1 MQFFLNNKDVK
12 KIIFGRKFMKLKP
25 IEELTF
31 TDDFMFGHVM
41 QNAEICKGFLERM
54 LEIKIERIEYPELQ
68 KSISP
73 HYQSKG
79 IRLDVYVQDSN
90 RVFDI
95 EIQNS
100 LDENLPKRTRYY
112 QSMMDIDLLLK
123 GKNYTELKESFVI
136 FICKDDFFGFNLPC
150 YSFSNTCKEK
160 PDLFLQ
166 DESHKII
173 FNASAFSNEKNVE
186 KKSIIEYI
194 VDRTSTTD
202 FTAKLNSLVEQTK
215 LNEIFRGDYMA
226 WGLAEFDAEQR
237 GKKEGY
243 SVGLSDGIS
252 QGIAQGSQQ
261 KAIETAKNLLSMS
274 LPIENIAKATGL
286 SLKEIQ
292 ALVK

>member
-1 MQFFLNNKDVK
+1 MQFFHNNKDVK
-12 KIIFGRKFMKLKP
+12 KIIFGRKTLKLKP

-31 TDDFMFGHVM
+31 TDDFMFGRIM
-41 QNAEICKGFLERM
+41 QNAEICQGFLERM

-136 FICKDDFFGFNLPC
+136 FICKKDFFGFNLPC
-150 YSFSNTCKEK
+150 YSFSNICKEK
-160 PDLFLQ
+160 PDLSLK

-173 FNASAFSNEKNVE
+173 FNASAFKQEKNVE
-186 KKSIIEYI
+186 KKSILEYI
-194 VDRTSTTD
+194 SDRTSTTD
-202 FTAKLNSLVEQTK
+202 FTNKLNSLVEKTK
-215 LNEIFRGDYMA
+215 LSEIFRGDYMA
-226 WGLAEFDAEQR
+226 WGLAEFDAERR
-237 GKKEGY
+237 GYKEG
-243 SVGLSDGIS
+243 VAVGIS
-252 QGIAQGSQQ
+252 QGSQQ
-261 KAIETAKNLLSMS
+261 KAIETAKNMLKDNLDIQTI
-274 LPIENIAKATGL
+274 LKYTGL
-286 SLKEIQ
+286 SIEEIKSL
-292 ALVK
+292 AK

>member
-1 MQFFLNNKDVK
+1 
-12 KIIFGRKFMKLKP
+12 MKLKP

-31 TDDFMFGHVM
+31 TDDFLFGRVM

-54 LEIKIERIEYPELQ
+54 LEIKIEKIEYPELQ

-136 FICKDDFFGFNLPC
+136 FICKKDFFGFNLPC

-166 DESHKII
+166 DEAHKII
-173 FNASAFSNEKNVE
+173 FNASAFKQEKNVE
-186 KKSIIEYI
+186 KKSILEYI
-194 VDRTSTTD
+194 SDRTSTTD
-202 FTAKLNSLVEQTK
+202 FTNKLNSLVEKTK
-215 LNEIFRGDYMA
+215 LNEIFRGC
-226 WGLAEFDAEQR
+226 
-237 GKKEGY
+237 
-243 SVGLSDGIS
+243 I
-252 QGIAQGSQQ
+252 
-261 KAIETAKNLLSMS
+261 KNFS
-274 LPIENIAKATGL
+274 
-286 SLKEIQ
+286 
-292 ALVK
+292 

>member
-1 MQFFLNNKDVK
+1 M
-12 KIIFGRKFMKLKP
+12 KFKP

-31 TDDFMFGHVM
+31 TDDFLFGRVM
-41 QNAEICKGFLERM
+41 QNAEICRVFLERM
-54 LEIKIERIEYPELQ
+54 LEIKIDKIEYPELQ

-100 LDENLPKRTRYY
+100 LGENLPKRTRYY

-136 FICKDDFFGFNLPC
+136 FICKDDFFGFDLPC

-160 PDLFLQ
+160 SDLSLN
-166 DESHKII
+166 DESHKIF
-173 FNASAFSNEKNVE
+173 FNASSFMQEKNVE
-186 KKSIIEYI
+186 KKSILEYI

-202 FTAKLNSLVEQTK
+202 FTHKLNSLVEQTK

-252 QGIAQGSQQ
+252 QGSQQ
-261 KAIETAKNLLSMS
+261 KAIETAKNMLTFGDS
-274 LPIENIAKATGL
+274 IEKISQVTGL
-286 SLKEIQ
+286 SIDTIGKLKG
-292 ALVK
+292 

>member
-1 MQFFLNNKDVK
+1 
-12 KIIFGRKFMKLKP
+12 MKLKP

-31 TDDFMFGHVM
+31 TDDFMFGRVM
-41 QNAEICKGFLERM
+41 QNPEICKGFLERM
-54 LEIKIERIEYPELQ
+54 LEIKIDKIEYPELQ

-100 LDENLPKRTRYY
+100 LAENLPKRTRYY

-136 FICKDDFFGFNLPC
+136 FICKDDFFGFDLPC
-150 YSFSNTCKEK
+150 YSFSTTCKEK
-160 PDLFLQ
+160 PDLCLQ
-166 DESHKII
+166 DETQKIF
-173 FNASAFSNEKNVE
+173 FNASAFSNEKNLE
-186 KKSIIEYI
+186 KKSILEYI

-202 FTAKLNSLVEQTK
+202 FTHKLNSLVEQTK

-252 QGIAQGSQQ
+252 QGIQQGSQQ
-261 KAIETAKNLLSMS
+261 AKIETAKNLLSMS
-274 LPIENIAKATGL
+274 ISIENISKATNL
-286 SLKEIQ
+286 SVEEIK
-292 ALVK
+292 ALAK

>member
-1 MQFFLNNKDVK
+1 
-12 KIIFGRKFMKLKP
+12 MKLKP

-136 FICKDDFFGFNLPC
+136 FICKDDFFGI
-150 YSFSNTCKEK
+150 SRKK
-160 PDLFLQ
+160 KW
-166 DESHKII
+166 HKII
-173 FNASAFSNEKNVE
+173 IKN
-186 KKSIIEYI
+186 
-194 VDRTSTTD
+194 DFFMGLFRTIWGNLGQFFYLRLPF
-202 FTAKLNSLVEQTK
+202 FTHFLGY
-215 LNEIFRGDYMA
+215 FR
-226 WGLAEFDAEQR
+226 
-237 GKKEGY
+237 
-243 SVGLSDGIS
+243 
-252 QGIAQGSQQ
+252 
-261 KAIETAKNLLSMS
+261 
-274 LPIENIAKATGL
+274 
-286 SLKEIQ
+286 
-292 ALVK
+292 